1 MRKITK
7 EKIKKMGYV
16 DLMAFLGEVN
26 RPPGGKN
33 SIRLVVQNCLITKN
47 SKVLDI
53 GCNTGYV
60 SFEIAHL
67 AKCKVVGIDINKNMI
82 KVAEKIR
89 KEDPLGHLITFKVA
103 DAMNLPFPDETFDV
117 VISGGST
124 AFIEDKLKALKEYK
138 RVLKEWGFIA
148 DINFFYR
155 IKPPT
160 SLLRR
165 LNSILEIEIQPW
177 DMNYWLSLYEQ
188 CDLEKYFIYTDHI
201 KPVSRAQI
209 ENYCSIMASD
219 KNLSKDIEFE
229 LRKKLLK
236 IMNIF
241 NENHK
246 YLAYGIFIL
255 RKRPEK
261 EQISLFG
268 A

>member
-26 RPPGGKN
+26 RPPGAKN

-60 SFEIAHL
+60 SFQIAHL
-67 AKCKVVGIDINKNMI
+67 TKCTVIGIDINKNMI

-89 KEDPLGHLITFKVA
+89 KKDPFGHLIKFKVA
-103 DAMNLPFPDETFDV
+103 DAENLPFRDETFEV

-124 AFIEDKLKALKEYK
+124 AFINDKVKAINEYK
-138 RVLKEWGFIA
+138 RVLKQWGFIA

-160 SLLRR
+160 SLLKR
-165 LNSILEIEIQPW
+165 LTSILEVEIRPW
-177 DMNYWLSLYEQ
+177 DINYWINLYEQ
-188 CDLEKYFIYTDHI
+188 CDLEKYFIYTSHI
-201 KPVSRAQI
+201 KPVSQKEI
-209 ENYCSIMASD
+209 KNYCSVMAKE
-219 KNLSKDIEFE
+219 KNLPKEIETE
-229 LRKKLLK
+229 LENKLTK
-236 IMNIF
+236 IMGVF

-246 YLAYGIFIL
+246 YLDYGIFIL
-255 RKRPEK
+255 RKRPQK

-268 A
+268 V

>member
-1 MRKITK
+1 MKAITK

-16 DLMAFLGEVN
+16 ELMAFLEEVN

-33 SIRLVVQNCLITKN
+33 SIRLVVQNCFITKD

-67 AKCKVVGIDINKNMI
+67 AKCKVIGIDINKNII

-89 KEDPLGHLITFKVA
+89 KREPLGHLIKFKVA

-117 VISGGST
+117 VVSGGST

-138 RVLKEWGFIA
+138 RVLKQWGFIA

-160 SLLRR
+160 SLLKR
-165 LNSILEIEIQPW
+165 LTSILEVEIQPW
-177 DMNYWLSLYEQ
+177 DINYWINLYEQ
-188 CDLEKYFIYTDHI
+188 CDLEKYFIYTNHI
-201 KPVSRAQI
+201 KPVSQK
-209 ENYCSIMASD
+209 EVKNYCSVMAKE
-219 KNLSKDIEFE
+219 KNLPKEIETE
-229 LRKKLLK
+229 LKNKLTK
-236 IMNIF
+236 IMSVF

-246 YLAYGIFIL
+246 YLDYGIFIL
-255 RKRPEK
+255 RKRPQK

-268 A
+268 V